1 MTTTTAII
9 ILSSIVFVSLTM
21 NWLLVW
27 YIRRLIQNLIGYTG
41 GIDDM
46 IEMTED
52 SLSSITDFVRKDVV
66 LNDPD
71 VKHIM
76 DVIRSAQSDL
86 QAFRNSFSD
95 VVEAIPDDTLGED
108 IDERE

>member
-9 ILSSIVFVSLTM
+9 ILSGIAFVSLVA
-21 NWLLVW
+21 NWVLVW
-27 YIRRLIQNLIGYTG
+27 YVRRLIQNLIGYTG
-41 GIDDM
+41 GIDNV

-52 SLSSITDFVRKDVV
+52 SLNSITTFVRKDVV

-95 VVEAIPDDTLGED
+95 IIEAVPDNTLGED